1 MQVLQWTLQSARA
14 AWAQPE
20 VAASLASPAAFFS
33 RYIALQPDPAG
44 GVVVRNQALQFCHPA
59 VEAKCSLGHFDPV
72 AALRYDLDVKKNRG
86 ILNPLLPTVSHAC
99 LKVGGR
105 GPRQN
110 MYHEMHI
117 IERSLRRFAPALP
130 PPVPPSEA
138 PKTAAPSVNAAANL
152 SVVMPHLQW
161 AIPVVL
167 QVHLVTSTLFGS
179 SHSPSVPTGPFSE
192 HHGRC
197 RW

>member
-1 MQVLQWTLQSARA
+1 MADCSSGCHVQVLQWTLQSARA

-33 RYIALQPDPAG
+33 RYIALQPNPTG
-44 GVVVRNQALQFCHPA
+44 GVVVRAQALQFCHPA
-59 VEAKCSLGHFDPV
+59 VEAVSFLVHHT
-72 AALRYDLDVKKNRG
+72 ADLDDQLLQCYTLPTSECHG
-86 ILNPLLPTVSHAC
+86 ILNPLLPTVNYVRP
-99 LKVGGR
+99 KVGGR

-138 PKTAAPSVNAAANL
+138 PKTAAPPANAATNL
-152 SVVMPHLQW
+152 SVMMPHLQW

-167 QVHLVTSTLFGS
+167 QVRLVG
-179 SHSPSVPTGPFSE
+179 SPSCIIT
-192 HHGRC
+192 
-197 RW
+197 